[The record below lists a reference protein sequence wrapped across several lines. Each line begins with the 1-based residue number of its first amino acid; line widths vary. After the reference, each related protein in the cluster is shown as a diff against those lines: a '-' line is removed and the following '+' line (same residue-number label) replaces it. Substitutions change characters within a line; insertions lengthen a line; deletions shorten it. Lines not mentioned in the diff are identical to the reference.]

1 MSHSRQRRA
10 AISFS
15 SVALGAVFKAETE
28 IALLAMPFIIFK
40 PAPTAAAKMFDQ
52 RTVSRRLA
60 LKRCCKAA
68 GRTEDLYRHVV
79 TFFLSGTHFRRV
91 EIVRVTGVI
100 RDQAVGFTRGQTRTA
115 ANDLLI
121 QADRFGRTQNSNQ
134 VDVGAS
140 NPVVSTETFT
150 R

>member
-1 MSHSRQRRA
+1 
-10 AISFS
+10 
-15 SVALGAVFKAETE
+15 
-28 IALLAMPFIIFK
+28 MPFIIFK
-40 PAPTAAAKMFDQ
+40 PALTAAAKMFDQ

-60 LKRCCKAA
+60 PKSVGKAT

-79 TFFLSGTHFRRV
+79 TFSFRGTHFRRV

-100 RDQAVGFTRGQTRTA
+100 QDQAVGFTGGQTQTA